1 MIEYYLV
8 DVSSIHS
15 TVPRSQFSVNQI
27 EMLAQSILSAGRLVS
42 PLLLKQMGHDKYE
55 VLKGDL
61 EYYSALRAKEIDPRK
76 GEVISAFI
84 IPPNLE
90 GSAIDQLRYLSQI
103 SDSPQSV
110 STNEIDLRITQIE
123 SRLNM
128 VLHDLEIS
136 HRRDIKRLD
145 DDIEVIKTKIPQ
157 LIEPLEAFNS
167 LSLAVL
173 AQKLS
178 AANVRGKTAKRIL
191 EQIDSERQKES
202 FKSFT
207 DIVSR
212 LDGISA
218 NRMLGI
224 LDTWS
229 SLY

>member
-15 TVPRSQFSVNQI
+15 TVPRSQFSINQL
-27 EMLAQSILSAGRLVS
+27 ETLAHSILSAGSLVA
-42 PLLLKQMGHDKYE
+42 PLLLRQVGHDNYE
-55 VLKGDL
+55 VLIGDL
-61 EYYSALRAKEIDPRK
+61 GYYAALRAKEIDPRK
-76 GEVISAFI
+76 GEVVSAFI
-84 IPPNLE
+84 IPPKLE
-90 GSAIDQLRYLSQI
+90 DSAIEQLRYLSQL
-103 SDSPQSV
+103 SDSPKPIPA
-110 STNEIDLRITQIE
+110 NEIDLRITQIE

-128 VLHDLEIS
+128 ALHDLETS

-157 LIEPLEAFNS
+157 RIEPLEAFNS

-191 EQIDSERQKES
+191 DQIDSERQKES
-202 FKSFT
+202 FKSLT